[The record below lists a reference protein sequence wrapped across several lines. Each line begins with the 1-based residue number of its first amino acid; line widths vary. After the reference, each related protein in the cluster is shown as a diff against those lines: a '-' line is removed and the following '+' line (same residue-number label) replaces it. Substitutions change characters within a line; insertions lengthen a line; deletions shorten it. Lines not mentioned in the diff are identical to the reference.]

1 MKKIAVAI
9 MLGAVS
15 VLVSLCIAPG
25 AKGLVGVGLALV
37 AVAIAWVDSQNFTI
51 PDAFNAAGIGLA
63 FIHAGLAHPD
73 AIVSAVGFAALR
85 GAVLACIFF
94 VIRQIYLQLRGR
106 QGLGLGDVKLAAVAG
121 AWLDWVTMPV
131 VVEIATLAA
140 LATYLFRQYVMG
152 RPLIATHR
160 LPFGVF
166 FAPAIWLCWAIQ
178 TVWPVQI

>member
-9 MLGAVS
+9 TLGAGS

-25 AKGLVGVGLALV
+25 AKGLVGGGLALV
-37 AVAIAWVDSQNFTI
+37 AVAIAWVDYQDFTI

-63 FIHAGLAHPD
+63 FLHAGLAHPE
-73 AIVSAVGFAALR
+73 AIVPAVGFAALR

-94 VIRQIYLQLRGR
+94 AIRQIYLQLRGR

-121 AWLDWVTMPV
+121 AWLDWITMPV

-140 LATYLFRQYVMG
+140 LATYLFRQYVMN
-152 RPLIATHR
+152 RPFIATHR

-166 FAPAIWLCWAIQ
+166 FAPAIWLCWAVQ
-178 TVWPVQI
+178 TAWPQEI